1 MTARR
6 PTRWYIVGE
15 KVLSEV
21 RDNAPDDV
29 KEIFANITRS
39 LEQGPYPGNNML
51 HAVETRGF
59 AYPNSFITW
68 HDDVMVLY
76 QVMRDQPVVSLIGV
90 LWPRARRSSTP
101 APDNA

>member
-39 LEQGPYPGNNML
+39 LEQGPYPVTAHGCQVAL
-51 HAVETRGF
+51 LVEF
-59 AYPNSFITW
+59 
-68 HDDVMVLY
+68 L
-76 QVMRDQPVVSLIGV
+76 
-90 LWPRARRSSTP
+90 
-101 APDNA
+101 